1 MSTRDIQAHVGELYG
16 IAISPDLVSVVT
28 DSVIDEVRAWQARPL
43 ESTYAI
49 VYFDAL
55 RVKIRDEGLVRNKA
69 VYLAIGVRC
78 SGHKDILGLWIEQ
91 TEGAKFWLRV
101 MNDLKARGVQDILLA
116 VVDGLQGFPDAIT
129 AVFPDTI
136 VQTCIVHLIRN
147 SIRLAAW
154 KDRKPLVQALKPV
167 YQADDAVTAEQALG
181 AFEGGEWGRRFPTVV
196 QSWQRHWD
204 RIIPFFAFPAA
215 VRKIVYT
222 TNAIE
227 SLHSGVRKSI
237 RNKGHF
243 PSDEAA
249 TKLIWLA
256 LRHLTAK
263 WKNPPVAW
271 AAARVQFA
279 IQFGD
284 RFRLGD

>member
-1 MSTRDIQAHVGELYG
+1 M
-16 IAISPDLVSVVT
+16 
-28 DSVIDEVRAWQARPL
+28 RPPTG
-43 ESTYAI
+43 SSCNNA
-49 VYFDAL
+49 
-55 RVKIRDEGLVRNKA
+55 LVRNKA

-101 MNDLKARGVQDILLA
+101 MNDLKASGVQDILLA
-116 VVDGLQGFPDAIT
+116 VVDGLQGLPDAIT

-136 VQTCIVHLIRN
+136 VQTGIVHLIRN

-167 YQADDAVTAEQALG
+167 YQADDAATAEQALG
-181 AFEGGEWGRRFPTVV
+181 AFEGGEWGRRCPTVV
-196 QSWQRHWD
+196 QRWQRHWD

-227 SLHSGVRKSI
+227 SLHSGVRKSMDV
-237 RNKGHF
+237 
-243 PSDEAA
+243 S
-249 TKLIWLA
+249 
-256 LRHLTAK
+256 
-263 WKNPPVAW
+263 
-271 AAARVQFA
+271 RV
-279 IQFGD
+279 
-284 RFRLGD
+284 L

>member
-1 MSTRDIQAHVGELYG
+1 M
-16 IAISPDLVSVVT
+16 
-28 DSVIDEVRAWQARPL
+28 
-43 ESTYAI
+43 
-49 VYFDAL
+49 
-55 RVKIRDEGLVRNKA
+55 
-69 VYLAIGVRC
+69 RC

-154 KDRKPLVQALKPV
+154 KNRKPLVQALKPV
-167 YQADDAVTAEQALG
+167 YQADDAATAEQALG

-284 RFRLGD
+284 RFRLGDSLTAIAHTQNF

>member
-1 MSTRDIQAHVGELYG
+1 M
-16 IAISPDLVSVVT
+16 
-28 DSVIDEVRAWQARPL
+28 
-43 ESTYAI
+43 
-49 VYFDAL
+49 
-55 RVKIRDEGLVRNKA
+55 
-69 VYLAIGVRC
+69 
-78 SGHKDILGLWIEQ
+78 
-91 TEGAKFWLRV
+91 
-101 MNDLKARGVQDILLA
+101 
-116 VVDGLQGFPDAIT
+116 
-129 AVFPDTI
+129 
-136 VQTCIVHLIRN
+136 
-147 SIRLAAW
+147 
-154 KDRKPLVQALKPV
+154 
-167 YQADDAVTAEQALG
+167 
-181 AFEGGEWGRRFPTVV
+181 V

-237 RNKGHF
+237 RL
-243 PSDEAA
+243 EAA

-279 IQFGD
+279 IQFG
-284 RFRLGD
+284 RFRLGVTAIAHTQNF